1 MTRIKRGVASH
12 RRHKKLLKST
22 KGYKNLAS
30 RNVKWAKNASYKA
43 GQNSYVGR
51 KLRRRDM
58 RSLWITRMN
67 AACRANGL
75 NYSGMIYGLLKA
87 TIKIDRK
94 ILAEL
99 AVNNPEVFVKY
110 VEIAKANAP
119 KVTVVKVAKKEKVA
133 A

>member
-22 KGYKNLAS
+22 KGFKNLSS
-30 RNVKWAKNASYKA
+30 RIVKWAKNASYKA

-51 KLRRRDM
+51 KRRKRDM

-67 AACRANGL
+67 AACRTQGI
-75 NYSGMIYGLLKA
+75 NYSRLIYGLLKA
-87 TIKIDRK
+87 KIKIDRK

-99 AVNNPEVFVKY
+99 AVNNPEVFTKF
-110 VEIAKANAP
+110 VE
-119 KVTVVKVAKKEKVA
+119 VA
-133 A
+133 AGNQA

>member
-22 KGYKNLAS
+22 KGYSNL
-30 RNVKWAKNASYKA
+30 RNRIVKWAKNASTKA

-58 RSLWITRMN
+58 RSLWITRIN
-67 AACRANGL
+67 AACRETGM
-75 NYSGMIYGLLKA
+75 NYSRFMYALLKA
-87 TIKIDRK
+87 KVKVDRK

-99 AVNNPEVFVKY
+99 AVNNPQVFAKIL
-110 VEIAKANAP
+110 EIAKG
-119 KVTVVKVAKKEKVA
+119 
-133 A
+133 